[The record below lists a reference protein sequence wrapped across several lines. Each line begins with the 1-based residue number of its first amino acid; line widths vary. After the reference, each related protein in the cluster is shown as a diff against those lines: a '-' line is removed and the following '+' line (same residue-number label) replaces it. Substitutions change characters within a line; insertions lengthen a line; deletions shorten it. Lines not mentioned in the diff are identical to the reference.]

1 MVHEA
6 LVQMNLASAF
16 LCAEVDCRTVSNNS
30 VQCQRCNSQVLNLAQ
45 VLDGD
50 KKKEADDAKA
60 GESSEAGQGR
70 HAA

>member
-30 VQCQRCNSQVLNLAQ
+30 VRCPRCNSQVLNLAQ

-60 GESSEAGQGR
+60 REPSEADQGR
-70 HAA
+70 HVA